1 MDYKFDLPKLESL
14 FSNNFSSHLY
24 AILADEYLK
33 KNDLSRAYTVAKI
46 GQDNYPD
53 DLVGKY
59 VLAKIYL
66 LKNKIKKATG
76 LLEEILRIFPLHL
89 NARKLL
95 IEIFRKQND
104 SKKLDYQI
112 VQLQKYF
119 PNHSVLKNNKSDSGL
134 NDDLE
139 FKISSMNLLSEIIDN
154 KVRDVILSIELNDI
168 SESFTEDI
176 TTIISKNSGKHSIVI
191 NVIDSLNKYH
201 VDLLSRKMKVS
212 IDKEFMSQI
221 NAIGQ
226 VKMRIKK

>member
-59 VLAKIYL
+59 ILAKIYL

-119 PNHSVLKNNKSDSGL
+119 PNQSALKDNKSDSGF

-139 FKISSMNLLSEIIDN
+139 LKDAP
-154 KVRDVILSIELNDI
+154 
-168 SESFTEDI
+168 
-176 TTIISKNSGKHSIVI
+176 SKPKE
-191 NVIDSLNKYH
+191 
-201 VDLLSRKMKVS
+201 
-212 IDKEFMSQI
+212 IDKEDSKKSDLSFNKNMATFTFVDILIAQKHFSDALKVLDI
-221 NAIGQ
+221 LGEKGRSADRIAMKRSEIEG
-226 VKMRIKK
+226 KMGK